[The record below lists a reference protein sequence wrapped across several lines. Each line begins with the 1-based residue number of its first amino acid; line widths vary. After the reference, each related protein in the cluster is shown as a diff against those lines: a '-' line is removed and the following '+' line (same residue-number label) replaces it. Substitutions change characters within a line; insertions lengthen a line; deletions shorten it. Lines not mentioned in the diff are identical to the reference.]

1 LGLFLLYFLRIFFVI
16 YQHYFSKKLKLI
28 LTYKNITNRNLFLFG
43 ILLILIGLPLSKFL
57 MSIGQFV
64 LLGSWLAE
72 GDWKDKW
79 KKNKLSFL
87 FWVLV
92 SFFILHLIGLLWTS
106 NFEYALH
113 DLKIKLPLL
122 WFPLLFFTTKHSLS
136 KKEIY
141 IILWIF
147 VISVLIASI
156 ICLFIWLGIT
166 KYKVVDVRD
175 ISIFNSHIR
184 FALMID
190 LSIAFLFYY
199 SFLENK
205 KKWIPLKLIFAV
217 WLIIFLF
224 IMQSVTGIII
234 LFLILLYFLIRNIF
248 LKINFKVKI
257 LLSSIIS
264 LFISFGFFWIQN
276 EVIKQF
282 EVNKKNIKKIK
293 TENNNIY
300 YHNSLSKEMENG
312 YLVWSNISFVELE
325 PTWNRRSD
333 IKFNE
338 NDAKGNPISSTIIR
352 FITSKGYCKDA
363 SGVNKLSDSEIKLIQ
378 NGVTNYLYTN
388 QSGISSRIHEF
399 IYEYHSFKTNSNPS
413 GHTLLMRL
421 EFWKTGLLILKQNWI
436 IGVGTGDVQDEF
448 NLQYQ
453 RSGSQLKIEW
463 WKRAHNQFLTITI
476 TFGFIGLII
485 FLVYLFAPAINL
497 KNKHDLFIVFMIISL
512 VSMLNED
519 TLETQAGVTFF
530 GFFYSFFLMEKSK
543 IDK

>member
-1 LGLFLLYFLRIFFVI
+1 MGLFLLYFLRIFFVI